1 MQTPVTLQ
9 LPVTEWLATAAFD
22 SLPIFDNLNLPM
34 KVLLIRPNSI
44 IIATPVPLG
53 LAYIAQVLRE
63 RRGDEVTIL
72 DARNLRLPPEAV
84 ARRAAEL
91 QPEVVGLTG
100 LSFESPQVHALAKL
114 VRQAAPGAKIVV
126 GGPYASANLEKVLE
140 DPSFDVVVVGEGEE
154 TAKELLDAFAGRRA
168 LAEVR
173 GIIYRE
179 NGAARFT
186 GPRPAALDI
195 DQYAPAWDLLDPK
208 SYFKRSGRNS
218 ENIIKTSH
226 RTLAVFTSRGC
237 PYSCIF
243 CHNIFGKKFRARSA
257 ENVVE
262 EIAMLKERYGVKEL
276 EILDDSFNLDQERA
290 KAIARG
296 LIARKLDLKIA
307 LPNGIRGDRVDGE
320 MLDLFQ
326 AAGFYRI
333 AFAVESASPR
343 IQELIHKRID
353 LNKVKQAI
361 TETARRGMVA
371 TGYFILGF
379 PTETEADMQMTADF
393 AVDSDLHV
401 ASFFYL
407 NPFPGTE
414 VAKLAGRDLTD
425 CTFGDYFSITVN
437 LSAVPDEVLHRQSKH
452 AFRRFY
458 LDPRRIWRTL
468 RVVPKNPRTLLNAFL
483 TLRLL
488 FQDAVNQ

>member
-1 MQTPVTLQ
+1 
-9 LPVTEWLATAAFD
+9 
-22 SLPIFDNLNLPM
+22 M

-53 LAYIAQVLRE
+53 LAYVAQALRE

-72 DARNLRLPPEAV
+72 DARHLRLKPEAV
-84 ARRAAEL
+84 ARRAVEL
-91 QPEVVGLTG
+91 KPDVIGLSA
-100 LSFESPQVHALAKL
+100 LSFESRETHHLAGL
-114 VRQAAPGAKIVV
+114 LRQAVPKAKIIL
-126 GGPYASANLEKVLE
+126 GGPYASANREAVLL
-140 DPSFDVVVVGEGEE
+140 DPNFDAVVIGEGEE
-154 TAKELLDAFAGRRA
+154 TAKELLDAFEGKGG
-168 LAEVR
+168 LAEVK
-173 GIIYRE
+173 GIIFRE

-186 GPRPAALDI
+186 GPRPLIQELDR
-195 DQYAPAWDLLDPK
+195 YLPAWDLVDPK
-208 SYFKRSGRNS
+208 SYFKRGGRNS

-226 RTLAVFTSRGC
+226 KTLAVFTSRGC
-237 PYSCIF
+237 PYGCIF
-243 CHNIFGKKFRARSA
+243 CHNLFGKKFRARSA
-257 ENVVE
+257 ENVIA
-262 EIAMLKERYGVKEL
+262 EIAMLQERYGVKEL
-276 EILDDSFNLDQERA
+276 EILDDAFNLDLDRA

-296 LIARKLDLKIA
+296 IIERKLDLKIA

-320 MLDLFQ
+320 LLDLFQ

-333 AFAVESASPR
+333 AFAVESGSPR

-379 PTETEADMQMTADF
+379 PTETEADMQLTADF
-393 AVDSDLHV
+393 AVNSDLHV

-425 CTFGDYFSITVN
+425 YAFADYFSITVN
-437 LSAVPDEVLHRQSKH
+437 LSAVPDAVLHRQCKQ
-452 AFRRFY
+452 AYRRFY
-458 LDPRRIWRTL
+458 LSPRRVYRIL
-468 RVVPKNPRTLLNAFL
+468 RVAPKNPRTLLNAFY

-488 FQDAVNQ
+488 FQDAVNS